1 VTSLAFAGSRG
12 SRATGDLLLL
22 LGLGAVVIGAGI
34 GLRDAWAPDEPRF
47 VLIARDMLASGNW
60 LFPTRGGEL
69 YADKPPLFFW
79 VMAAAMGAIGSMKLA
94 FLVPSLIASLVT
106 LGLVHDIARRL
117 WGGRAGL
124 VAGLLLLL
132 TLQFTQ
138 HAKAAHIDAMLCMWT
153 TLSLYGLV
161 RHLLLGPS
169 WGWYTIAWLAAGFGV
184 ITKGVGFLALFA
196 LLPYAYA
203 RARDWPGVVR
213 GGGWRWI
220 AGAGAMLLP
229 IAAWLVPMLYEVQS
243 SGSPA
248 LAAWR
253 DDLLLRQTF
262 HRYANAIGH
271 VHGWWYYLAGV
282 IPLFWLPGTALL
294 PWLVP
299 AWTRDLKA
307 RDART
312 LILLGLTAAIVV
324 FFTLSPGKRGVYLL
338 PAVPVF
344 ALAAA
349 PHVRDLLARRAV
361 RVTGFALAA
370 VAALVFLGLAA
381 WLELAG
387 TERVEALSHDYGVSA
402 AAVAAGFGLLAALAL
417 LFGVRRGHVAVGA
430 TIAGFWLLGSLWLY
444 PALNPVRSSATLMR
458 SVETALAPGE
468 DLGIV
473 RYREQ
478 FLLQARVPVTHF
490 GYRRADSDEELHD
503 AVGWLTA
510 APNRRLLVDA
520 ERMQQCF
527 SAADAQP
534 VGFASEERWYLARPA
549 DATGA
554 CASGGAAD
562 QAIVYGGHD
571 E

>member
-1 VTSLAFAGSRG
+1 
-12 SRATGDLLLL
+12 LLL

-349 PHVRDLLARRAV
+349 RMFATCSRDGRCASLASRWRLSPRSSSSGSPRGWSSRAPSASRRSRTTTASARRRWPRASV
-361 RVTGFALAA
+361 CSPRSRCSSESGADTLLSALPSP
-370 VAALVFLGLAA
+370 VSGC
-381 WLELAG
+381 
-387 TERVEALSHDYGVSA
+387 SA
-402 AAVAAGFGLLAALAL
+402 ASGSI
-417 LFGVRRGHVAVGA
+417 RR
-430 TIAGFWLLGSLWLY
+430 
-444 PALNPVRSSATLMR
+444 
-458 SVETALAPGE
+458 
-468 DLGIV
+468 
-473 RYREQ
+473 
-478 FLLQARVPVTHF
+478 
-490 GYRRADSDEELHD
+490 
-503 AVGWLTA
+503 
-510 APNRRLLVDA
+510 
-520 ERMQQCF
+520 
-527 SAADAQP
+527 
-534 VGFASEERWYLARPA
+534 
-549 DATGA
+549 
-554 CASGGAAD
+554 
-562 QAIVYGGHD
+562 
-571 E
+571 